1 MWSFSA
7 LVIGKLLLPLLA
19 LEPRRKLGSVFVGF
33 GALDHDRV
41 IAPTDKKKRML
52 EGKAGF
58 SLT

>member
-1 MWSFSA
+1 M
-7 LVIGKLLLPLLA
+7 IGKLLLPLLA

-41 IAPTDKKKRML
+41 IASTDKKKRML